1 VAIYLSLQKGGNVGG
16 ETTKVIAGANQKGG
30 VGKTT
35 SVINL
40 GDTLLVR
47 SKTEK
52 QRQGRLT
59 RSYEWFLE
67 LPVPIVLGAMWLAG
81 VGLMSVGVLM
91 LYVVWSTLQGV
102 VGG

>member
-1 VAIYLSLQKGGNVGG
+1 MGG
-16 ETTKVIAGANQKGG
+16 ETTKVIAVANQKG
-30 VGKTT
+30 GKTT
-35 SVINL
+35 SVINP
-40 GDTLLVR
+40 GYALLVG

-67 LPVPIVLGAMWLAG
+67 LPVPIVLGAMWLTG

-91 LYVVWSTLQGV
+91 LYVFWLALKGV

>member
-1 VAIYLSLQKGGNVGG
+1 VGG

-40 GDTLLVR
+40 GDALLVR

-52 QRQGRLT
+52 QHQGRLT

>member
-1 VAIYLSLQKGGNVGG
+1 MGG
-16 ETTKVIAGANQKGG
+16 ETTKVIAVANQKGG
-30 VGKTT
+30 VGKTP

-40 GDTLLVR
+40 GYALLVG
-47 SKTEK
+47 SKPEEK
-52 QRQGRLT
+52 KRQGRLT

-81 VGLMSVGVLM
+81 VGLMSVGVLL

>member
-1 VAIYLSLQKGGNVGG
+1 VGG
-16 ETTKVIAGANQKGG
+16 ETTKVIAVANQKG
-30 VGKTT
+30 GKTT
-35 SVINL
+35 SVINP
-40 GDTLLVR
+40 GYALLVG

-67 LPVPIVLGAMWLAG
+67 LPVPIVLGAMWLTG

-91 LYVVWSTLQGV
+91 LYVFWLALKGV

>member
-1 VAIYLSLQKGGNVGG
+1 VGG
-16 ETTKVIAGANQKGG
+16 ETTKVIAVANQKGG
-30 VGKTT
+30 VGKTI

-40 GDTLLVR
+40 GDALLVR